1 MGIAQS
7 HLQSGPCKLD
17 PLADRTPSCAIES
30 SIGFELD
37 PLVDGT
43 TSSTLESS
51 IVVKRKR
58 LSSGLFDIKL
68 LDMEENNSNPNL
80 PRRLSHPQCY
90 TIVSGCLWQ
99 NITSIQPNHCSKN
112 TYVVHVSGGSRSFL
126 TGFWLFIKLNH
137 SLIPP
142 SY

>member
-7 HLQSGPCKLD
+7 HLHSGPCELD
-17 PLADRTPSCAIES
+17 PLADRTP
-30 SIGFELD
+30 
-37 PLVDGT
+37 
-43 TSSTLESS
+43 SSTLESS

-90 TIVSGCLWQ
+90 AIVSGCLWQ
-99 NITSIQPNHCSKN
+99 NITSIQPNH
-112 TYVVHVSGGSRSFL
+112 
-126 TGFWLFIKLNH
+126 
-137 SLIPP
+137 
-142 SY
+142 